1 MVRLAD
7 SAAVFVI
14 DQLRELWRLQ
24 HRTPGCLHLMRDRF
38 PVRRILSLLPLL
50 LLAGCE
56 GSDLGELAQLAYTSV
71 TSTPPRVT
79 RDQAAAIPYASMGLE
94 LGDTAQVLLV
104 LGTETA
110 NELDWFAGDQLFV
123 RTQNG
128 RVVRTVGLPYDLGG
142 LRRIDTDASAV
153 QLVSASAVRYSFD
166 FPDLGIFDALAQ
178 CTTRDAG
185 NAAVDIFGSQLAT
198 RHIIEHCTVPDM
210 RWNFDNEYWTDPMTG
225 YVWRSSQ
232 HIHPD
237 SPPVVLQVFRPAQ
250 NRG

>member
-1 MVRLAD
+1 MSDR
-7 SAAVFVI
+7 SS
-14 DQLRELWRLQ
+14 Q
-24 HRTPGCLHLMRDRF
+24 RF
-38 PVRRILSLLPLL
+38 PPKWLALLPLA
-50 LLAGCE
+50 LLAGCQD
-56 GSDLGELAQLAYTSV
+56 SDLGQLAQLAYTSV
-71 TSTPPRVT
+71 TSTPPKVT

-104 LGTETA
+104 LGTETG
-110 NELDWFAGDQLFV
+110 NELDWFAGDQLFI

-142 LRRIDTDASAV
+142 LRRIDANANAV
-153 QLVSASAVRYSFD
+153 QAASVSAARYSFD

-178 CTTRDAG
+178 CTTREAG
-185 NAAVDIFGSQLAT
+185 TATVDVFGSQLAT

>member
-1 MVRLAD
+1 
-7 SAAVFVI
+7 
-14 DQLRELWRLQ
+14 
-24 HRTPGCLHLMRDRF
+24 MRDR
-38 PVRRILSLLPLL
+38 LSLGRVLPLLPLV

-56 GSDLGELAQLAYTSV
+56 DSDLGQLAQLAYTSV
-71 TSTPPRVT
+71 TSTPPKIG

-104 LGTETA
+104 LGTETG
-110 NELDWFAGDQLFV
+110 NELDWFAGDQVFL
-123 RTQNG
+123 RTRNG
-128 RVVRTVGLPYDLGG
+128 KVIRTVGLPYDLGG
-142 LRRIDTDASAV
+142 LRQLDPVSGMAKPASATAV
-153 QLVSASAVRYSFD
+153 QYSFD
-166 FPDLGIFDALAQ
+166 FPDLGIFDAIAQ

-185 NAAVDIFGSQLAT
+185 NATVEIFGSQLPT
-198 RHIIEHCTVPDM
+198 RHTIEHCSVPDM

-250 NRG
+250 NPG

>member
-1 MVRLAD
+1 
-7 SAAVFVI
+7 
-14 DQLRELWRLQ
+14 
-24 HRTPGCLHLMRDRF
+24 MRDRF
-38 PVRRILSLLPLL
+38 LLGRILPILSLA

-56 GSDLGELAQLAYTSV
+56 DSDLGQLAQLAYTSV
-71 TSTPPRVT
+71 TSTPPKIG

-104 LGTETA
+104 LGTETG
-110 NELDWFAGDQLFV
+110 NELDWFAGDQVFL
-123 RTQNG
+123 RTRNG
-128 RVVRTVGLPYDLGG
+128 KVIRTVGLPYDLGG
-142 LRRIDTDASAV
+142 LR
-153 QLVSASAVRYSFD
+153 QLDPAPGMAKSASATALQYSFD
-166 FPDLGIFDALAQ
+166 FPDLGIFDAVAQ

-185 NAAVDIFGSQLAT
+185 NATVEIFGSQLPT
-198 RHIIEHCTVPDM
+198 RHTIEHCSVPDM

-232 HIHPD
+232 HIHPE